1 MKAVIIV
8 IDSFGIGHL
17 PDARDYGDE
26 GANTALHICQ
36 NVEGV
41 DLPNLTRCGL
51 GNCSEVLGNA
61 LPGVPAV
68 ARPLASFGVMAERS
82 PGKDTTTG
90 HWELAGIVLDRP
102 FPVFSPTVPSFP
114 PEIIEPFCRAIG
126 GGVLG
131 NEAASGTEII
141 ERLGEA
147 HLRSGQ
153 PIVYTS
159 ADSVFQI
166 AAHESIVPV
175 ERLYE
180 MCRLAREICD
190 PFQIGRVIARPF
202 IGESGSF
209 LRTERRRD
217 FSIALPEP
225 SVLDHLTAN
234 GIPTLA
240 VGKIGN
246 IFNEQ
251 GIAESFPD
259 KGNPDCLARTT
270 TLLREYRAERF
281 FMFVNLV
288 DTDMIYGHRRDVR
301 GYCDAL
307 EEIDREIGTMV
318 ELLDEGDLLMISADH
333 GCDPTFR
340 GSDHTREY
348 VPLLAYRKGSV
359 ARSLGIRETFADA
372 AQTVADYFGLRPI
385 GNGESF
391 LESVSPLW
399 KGRSESGS

>member
-17 PDARDYGDE
+17 PDARDYGDL

-36 NVEGV
+36 NIEAIH
-41 DLPNLTRCGL
+41 LPNLTRWGL
-51 GNCSEVLGNA
+51 GNCSEILGNP

-68 ARPLASFGVMAERS
+68 AQALASYGVMAERS

-90 HWELAGIVLDRP
+90 HWELAGIVLERP
-102 FPVFSPTVPSFP
+102 FPVFSPVAPSFP

-126 GGVLG
+126 SGVLG

-147 HLRSGQ
+147 HLESGQ

-159 ADSVFQI
+159 ADSVLQI
-166 AAHESIVPV
+166 AAHESIIPI

-190 PFQIGRVIARPF
+190 PFQVGRVIARPF
-202 IGESGSF
+202 VGQSGSF
-209 LRTERRRD
+209 QRTQRRRD

-225 SVLDHLTAN
+225 SILDYLTAE

-251 GIAESFPD
+251 GISESFPD

-270 TLLREYRAERF
+270 TLLRDYQGERCF
-281 FMFVNLV
+281 IFVNLV

-301 GYCDAL
+301 GYCHAL
-307 EEIDREIGTMV
+307 EEIDREIGAMIA
-318 ELLDEGDLLMISADH
+318 LLDEGDLLMVSADH

-348 VPLLAYRKGSV
+348 VPLLACRKGSA

-372 AQTVADYFGLRPI
+372 AQTVAHYFGLRPI
-385 GNGESF
+385 RNGESF
-391 LESVSPLW
+391 LESVPLPE
-399 KGRSESGS
+399 GSGIAF